1 MSDLEA
7 ALSSYLASAARNN
20 KSGEEEAWTA
30 LPNLPNL
37 NATAPPSSSSS
48 SAGPPAESIIF
59 DYGELAVLVTF
70 YGITFV
76 LGLLSNI
83 AMLYVILGETLL
95 HNTGWPIW
103 SRNTVC

>member
-7 ALSSYLASAARNN
+7 AFSTYLASTNN
-20 KSGEEEAWTA
+20 KSEDSQSLAAAGTA
-30 LPNLPNL
+30 LPIPPSLSM
-37 NATAPPSSSSS
+37 NATAPSSSSGS
-48 SAGPPAESIIF
+48 GPPAQSVIF

-83 AMLYVILGETLL
+83 AMLYVILGECQTSSL
-95 HNTGWPIW
+95 
-103 SRNTVC
+103 

>member
-7 ALSSYLASAARNN
+7 AFSTYLASNNN
-20 KSGEEEAWTA
+20 KSEDSQSLAAAAGTA
-30 LPNLPNL
+30 LPIPPSLSM
-37 NATAPPSSSSS
+37 NATAPSSSSGS
-48 SAGPPAESIIF
+48 GPPAQSVIF

-83 AMLYVILGETLL
+83 AMLYVILGECQTSSL
-95 HNTGWPIW
+95 
-103 SRNTVC
+103 